1 MWKLFKLVW
10 GHFSY
15 SCCPGYG
22 FLFSWD
28 SPMFWSFF
36 SSQVIERSRA
46 VQQRWSCCC
55 GRLTRLTD
63 KICNDAGALRV
74 STGSAACCKLV
85 TGGDL
90 SGGLSVLPGVVV
102 TWDLWEFAIAYKAQ
116 SDPVGRGRL
125 VMSLLSL
132 TAQLCAVI
140 FLLILS
146 LYSDSFSF
154 PPTEPPR
161 QSMNCVVLKLKWRF
175 EPPTVQYTDLFYC
188 SSPYW
193 YTGFMY

>member
-1 MWKLFKLVW
+1 MAS
-10 GHFSY
+10 FSVETHL
-15 SCCPGYG
+15 C
-22 FLFSWD
+22 FD
-28 SPMFWSFF
+28 R
-36 SSQVIERSRA
+36 SSLAKWLKGA
-46 VQQRWSCCC
+46 VQCNSAEVAVVEDWQD
-55 GRLTRLTD
+55 LTD